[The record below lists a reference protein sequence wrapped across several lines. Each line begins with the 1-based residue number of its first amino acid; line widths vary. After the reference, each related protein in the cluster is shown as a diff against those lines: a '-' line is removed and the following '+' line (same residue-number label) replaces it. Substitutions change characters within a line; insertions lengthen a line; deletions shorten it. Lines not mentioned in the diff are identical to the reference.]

1 MASGNKQ
8 YKLAIEIAGKV
19 ASSFNTAMG
28 KAQSGLSKLGS
39 ALGTISKVAAA
50 AIGVATTA
58 AVAFAKSAVDA
69 GMEFDQGMAQVAA
82 TMGTTVDQ
90 IGDLRDF
97 AMEMGAKT
105 AFSATQAAEAL
116 NYMALAGYDAQTSM
130 AMLPNVLNLAAAGGI
145 ELASASDMIT
155 DAQSALGLTLE
166 QTNAMVD
173 QMARAS
179 SKTNTSVAQLGEA
192 ILTVGGTAQY
202 MAGGTAELN
211 AVLGVLADNG
221 IKGGEG
227 GTHLRNILLK
237 LSSPT
242 KDATALLDK
251 LGVQVFDAEGKMR
264 SFADIFPELNAA
276 MSTMT
281 DQERLDAMSTLFNSR
296 DIASATALLST
307 TTERWTELGDAL
319 GDCAGAAEQMAN
331 TQLDNLAGD
340 ITLFKSALEGAQI
353 TLSDQLTP
361 ALREFTQFGTEA
373 VTSLSDAFKEGGLS
387 GAMTALGGVL
397 SDGLNRLVAA
407 APQAMNAGMQLL
419 GALGQGILDNL
430 PMITDA
436 AIQVIL
442 MLVSGI
448 ASALPQVAGAAV
460 DVAASLITGIAEAL
474 PDLLPEVIG
483 AIVGIFTTLSSRLA
497 GTLPELVPLVV
508 DALLDAIEMLTN
520 PEVLTALFDA
530 AVQIMV
536 GLGKG
541 LIDAVPVLVARI
553 PEIISSFVQA
563 ILDSGPVILNAGVQI
578 WKKFQEG
585 VQGVADLF
593 EGKGSL
599 IVSVIAGIGA
609 AFAAWKIVS
618 FASGIVNLVK
628 GFQAFDLAS
637 RAAAAG
643 QAILNAVLNA
653 NPIVLIVTLV
663 AGLVAAIIT
672 LWNTNEEFR
681 NAVIRIWES
690 IKNAFITAWTAI
702 KNAFASVGEFFSGIW
717 SSITG
722 AFSAAA
728 SWFNTTV
735 AEPVKAVFRGVWEA
749 VSGFFV
755 SLWNDIVSAY
765 HTVVDPWIEIVRRI
779 SQIIYDSVIVPVKN
793 FFQDLWN
800 DIVAIFT
807 PIAQW
812 FSDAFT
818 SAWTAIQNAWVS
830 VTQWF
835 SDIWTGITGAFSAAG
850 SWFSGIFSSAWEGI
864 KSAFSAVGGF
874 FSGIW
879 ESIKGAFGSVADWFK
894 GIFTDA
900 WTAVKN
906 VFSTGGEIF
915 VGITDGILGTFKT
928 IVNGIIGGL
937 NKVIAVPFNGINDA
951 LGKIKGI
958 EIVGV
963 KPFSWIKTISVPQIP
978 MLAKGGIVDQPTILE
993 AGEAGTEAIVPL
1005 SELWTKMQDMIGTAL
1020 GGISDGISSLREKL
1034 DDAATGE
1041 DGSSLG
1047 SLLRRLIPG
1056 VKGEPSGEPVPAD
1069 GPGYVINY
1077 APHYHFEGGSA
1088 PSKDDL
1094 TEAEH
1099 MSQEEFDRRMAKWLK
1114 DKDRKGF

>member
-221 IKGGEG
+221 IKGSEG

-361 ALREFTQFGTEA
+361 TLREFTQFGTEA

-387 GAMTALGGVL
+387 GAMAALGGVL

-474 PDLLPEVIG
+474 PDLLPELIG

-541 LIDAVPVLVARI
+541 LIAALPRLLQSIPRI
-553 PEIISSFVQA
+553 LSNLCQA
-563 ILDSGPVILNAGVQI
+563 LIQSIPILLAGLGELFGPVGDWLSE
-578 WKKFQEG
+578 KF
-585 VQGVADLF
+585 
-593 EGKGSL
+593 
-599 IVSVIAGIGA
+599 
-609 AFAAWKIVS
+609 
-618 FASGIVNLVK
+618 SG
-628 GFQAFDLAS
+628 
-637 RAAAAG
+637 
-643 QAILNAVLNA
+643 
-653 NPIVLIVTLV
+653 
-663 AGLVAAIIT
+663 
-672 LWNTNEEFR
+672 
-681 NAVIRIWES
+681 IWES
-690 IKNAFITAWTAI
+690 IKGAFGSVADWFSGIFSDAWTAI
-702 KNAFASVGEFFSGIW
+702 TGAFASVGEFFSGIW

-818 SAWTAIQNAWVS
+818 TAWTAIQNAWAS

-835 SDIWTGITGAFSAAG
+835 SDIWTGITGVFSAAG

-1034 DDAATGE
+1034 DAAATGE